1 MQSDA
6 ATVDEYIEEL
16 EGDRKEAAKRLRQV
30 LNETV
35 PDLDESMDYGMPTY
49 RKGDEL
55 YAFASQK
62 QYMSLYVPD
71 SYVMKAYA
79 NELGKVDLGKNCV
92 RFRHLE
98 DLDMEAVSRMLREM
112 SEG

>member
-1 MQSDA
+1 M
-6 ATVDEYIEEL
+6 
-16 EGDRKEAAKRLRQV
+16 LRQV
-30 LNETV
+30 LFETV
-35 PDLDESMDYGMPTY
+35 PDLEESMDYGMPTY

-62 QYMSLYVPD
+62 HYMSLYVPD

-79 NELGKVDLGKNCV
+79 EELGKVDLGKNCV

-112 SEG
+112 TEG